1 MWSDFSNE
9 LVSVN
14 CRNFD
19 DIICKPSFWKFLI
32 SANFCFI
39 ISVCCGMFFLLL
51 QYTEN
56 LVGCLLYLCNVLG
69 LSLSKMYY
77 VNLTIPVVYSVKR
90 TLNTWILKY
99 FLTIFLSVYKI
110 PSSVSWHVTLVL
122 WFCAQILTILHLPSY
137 QLLRV
142 ICMSFEYWLELFK
155 DCYLPWEPLLI
166 ALTHELP
173 KPPVQCRLT
182 GVYDVSLLLCHALE

>member
-1 MWSDFSNE
+1 MILFVNHLSENFS
-9 LVSVN
+9 
-14 CRNFD
+14 
-19 DIICKPSFWKFLI
+19 FLQ
-32 SANFCFI
+32 
-39 ISVCCGMFFLLL
+39 ISVLSYLCAAECFFLLL

-90 TLNTWILKY
+90 TLNTGIFKY
-99 FLTIFLSVYKI
+99 FLTIFPSVYKI

-122 WFCAQILTILHLPSY
+122 LFCAQILTILHLPSY

-142 ICMSFEYWLELFK
+142 ICMSFEY
-155 DCYLPWEPLLI
+155 
-166 ALTHELP
+166 
-173 KPPVQCRLT
+173 
-182 GVYDVSLLLCHALE
+182 